1 MQLHFKIKQQTL
13 MCYGCESPVA
23 GSIGYL
29 TCNFE
34 FLDSDWDAVTT
45 TYAVFTLPDSDPV
58 MRYVVPFTDG
68 KITEKDKVSLCE
80 GLWDVNVIG
89 TNSDGLRIPTD
100 AAKVLVSPS
109 FTLPLFPSVPQDVG
123 ETRLAVSTEASA
135 AAKKAEEA
143 AKAALEA
150 ASKAGQNAPTI
161 GENGNWWI
169 GDVDTGVPAS
179 GCGCSEDDIATEEE
193 VDSMLG
199 EVFDPVVEPDPEPEP
214 EPDPEPEQPS
224 TGDEVATDEEVDD
237 MLDDI
242 FGDESLNGGID
253 EDDVATDEEVNSMLN
268 GIFG

>member
-13 MCYGCESPVA
+13 MCYGWESPVA
-23 GSIGYL
+23 GRVGYL
-29 TCNFE
+29 TCDFE

-45 TYAVFTLPDSDPV
+45 TYAVFTLPDAEPV

-123 ETRLAVSTEASA
+123 ETILSMSSEANA
-135 AAKKAEEA
+135 TAKKAEEA

-150 ASKAGQNAPTI
+150 AKQAGQNAPHI

-169 GDVDTGVPAS
+169 GETDTGVPAS
-179 GCGCSEDDIATEEE
+179 GCGCSDDDIATDED

-199 EVFDPVVEPDPEPEP
+199 EIFTPTEPEP
-214 EPDPEPEQPS
+214 DPDPEPEQPG
-224 TGDEVATDEEVDD
+224 TDDEVATDDEVDN
-237 MLDDI
+237 MLDEV
-242 FGDESLNGGID
+242 FGEDSSDAVID
-253 EDDVATDEEVNSMLN
+253 EDDIASDEEVNTMLN
-268 GIFG
+268 DIFS